1 MPKVSQEH
9 KDARRDEIANAA
21 SRAFLSKGL
30 QQTSMADI
38 IAESGLSAGA
48 FYGHFTSKHEVILE
62 VARRATTNRIA
73 ELADVTSRDE
83 LPEPGEVLRRMLA
96 GLATDIEG
104 DTRLLVQVWGMAMV
118 DQNVADLALEVFT
131 DLREAYRGY
140 FVAWATQRRGMSEA
154 EAEAWAA
161 RRLPVM
167 LGLGQGFILQAA
179 LKSDFDREQYLE
191 VAGDLLAG

>member
-1 MPKVSQEH
+1 M
-9 KDARRDEIANAA
+9 
-21 SRAFLSKGL
+21 RAFLAKGL

-48 FYGHFTSKHEVILE
+48 FYGHFTSKQEVILE
-62 VARRATTNRIA
+62 VARRTTTNRLA

-83 LPEPGEVLRRMLA
+83 LPEPGEVLRTILT
-96 GLATDIEG
+96 GLAADIDG

-118 DQNVADLALEVFT
+118 DERVRALALEVFT

-140 FVAWATQRRGMSEA
+140 FVAWATQRLGMSEA
-154 EAEAWAA
+154 DADAWAS

-179 LKSDFDREQYLE
+179 LDSGFDREQYLQ
-191 VAGDLLAG
+191 VAGELLAG